1 MTATISPLNFL
12 LPLCALFT
20 PHSVVP
26 SRRPSAKKPAKS
38 SRPVSVPRSP
48 SERQPHRDDSYAP
61 IHSPKTRRLLLKLS
75 GETLGDSS
83 NHLSHPIILRLAHQI
98 KGILSPTLQLGIVIG
113 GGNIWRGA
121 PAADEGQMDRN
132 TADYMG
138 MLATVINSLALQDAL
153 ENAGVETRVLTAIEM
168 KNVAEPFIR
177 RRALRHLEKGRVV
190 IFAAGTGHPFFST
203 DTTAALRASEIGA
216 DALLKATK
224 VDGIYDSDPR
234 TNPRAQRFQTITY
247 GDALRRRLQIMDST
261 AFSLCMDNKIP
272 IVVFDVF
279 REGNLRAAAE
289 GRPVGTRVIAG
300 D

>member
-1 MTATISPLNFL
+1 M
-12 LPLCALFT
+12 
-20 PHSVVP
+20 
-26 SRRPSAKKPAKS
+26 
-38 SRPVSVPRSP
+38 
-48 SERQPHRDDSYAP
+48 
-61 IHSPKTRRLLLKLS
+61 HSPKTRRLLLKLS

-203 DTTAALRASEIGA
+203 DTTA
-216 DALLKATK
+216 
-224 VDGIYDSDPR
+224 IYDSDPR